1 MLQKSTD
8 MDVLRDNNKLCI
20 VEDIELNVLKT
31 PIEHTF
37 VFLNDKKGLR
47 YIHTTYDVVL
57 NDVYRQN
64 KTKRSKCD
72 NFKLFETVLL

>member
-37 VFLNDKKGLR
+37 VFLNDKKCLR